1 MIRRVRRRAGS
12 TCFNQQ
18 STPRSRIAV
27 RRRLLNRLIGIETEY
42 APVFVDGALIAHED
56 IPTARVVYQA
66 IVDIIRHDQPS
77 AVGMYDQDQV
87 FLANGGAIS
96 FESHPAVQSQPG
108 GLVEIATP
116 EVRSVSDL
124 IACQRAMDELVSE
137 AASRVN
143 LNAEVRVLKNT
154 SDAVGHVYGCQEN
167 YEAVVARGL
176 WLVIYRAFV
185 LLLWAIQCV
194 SFILAIPILGL
205 ATFASVLVR
214 YFNRSSEPKTPG
226 RNDIFSSMP
235 AWTLGLMIQTLR
247 LIHFPSVI
255 VLRFVGNHVA
265 FRPQRKYLTA
275 LLVSRLALAST
286 GELDADGRFRL
297 SAKAMSVDCVA
308 DIGGFSGER
317 PIFVYGHW
325 LSQLCAKSFFSL
337 ASAKALMARKQRLQI
352 GLSDS
357 NLCDLAE
364 YVKVGSVSLVL
375 DMIERGDTKGLPK
388 LYRPLRSL
396 HRINCDWNLVS
407 KVRTSRGELSAI
419 EIQRLYHREASRFVA
434 SVDASDRGEALDILR
449 YWRDAVDL
457 IAQFRKD
464 ASALEPAL
472 GRIDWMSKL
481 WMLNQ
486 LDPHVPWAVRK
497 KVDLRYHELSTD
509 GYHHKLA
516 ATLPEV
522 RIVSDEQ
529 IDERRISPPPNSPAA
544 RRGWLIREF
553 AGLDTQLRA
562 EWSHATVADG
572 KKQRRVEFTSTRSS

>member
-1 MIRRVRRRAGS
+1 MKRRVRRRTGSAG
-12 TCFNQQ
+12 
-18 STPRSRIAV
+18 PKRRGDSRK
-27 RRRLLNRLIGIETEY
+27 REPKRPRLLNRLIGLETEY
-42 APVFVDGALIAHED
+42 APVFVDGALIANED

-66 IVDIIRHDQPS
+66 IVDIIRHDQPT
-77 AVGMYDQDQV
+77 AVGVYDQDQV
-87 FLANGGAIS
+87 FLASGGAIS
-96 FESHPAVQSQPG
+96 FESHPSVQSQPG

-124 IACQRAMDELVSE
+124 IACQRAMDELVAE
-137 AASRVN
+137 AASRAN
-143 LNAEVRVLKNT
+143 LNAEVRVLKNS
-154 SDAVGHVYGCQEN
+154 SDSVGHVYGCQEN

-176 WLVIYRAFV
+176 WLVVYRAFV

-194 SFILAIPILGL
+194 SFLIAIPVL
-205 ATFASVLVR
+205 AVAAISSFLI
-214 YFNRSSEPKTPG
+214 RSISRNSEPESTEQS
-226 RNDIFSSMP
+226 DIFSSMP
-235 AWTLGLMIQTLR
+235 AWMLGWMIRTLR
-247 LIHFPSVI
+247 LIHLPSVM

-275 LLVSRLALAST
+275 LLVSRIALTST

-297 SAKAMSVDCVA
+297 SAKAMFVDRVA
-308 DIGGFSGER
+308 DIGGFNGER

-364 YVKVGSVSLVL
+364 YVKVGSVALVL
-375 DMIERGDTKGLPK
+375 DMIERGNTNGLPK
-388 LYRPLRSL
+388 LRRPLWSL
-396 HRINCDWNLVS
+396 NRINCDWNLVS
-407 KVRTSRGELSAI
+407 RVPTSHGELSAI
-419 EIQRLYHREASRFVA
+419 EIQRIYHREASRFVA
-434 SVDASDRGEALDILR
+434 SVDSSDRGEALDVLR
-449 YWRDAVDL
+449 HWRGAVDL
-457 IAQFRKD
+457 IAKFRQD

-486 LDPHVPWAVRK
+486 LDHNVAWTVRK
-497 KVDLRYHELSTD
+497 KVCLRYHELSSD

-516 ATLPEV
+516 ATMPEA

-529 IDERRISPPPNSPAA
+529 IEKRRISPPSNSPAA

-572 KKQRRVEFTSTRSS
+572 SKQRRIEFSSTGS

>member
-1 MIRRVRRRAGS
+1 MKRRVRRRIGSAG
-12 TCFNQQ
+12 
-18 STPRSRIAV
+18 PRRGSDSRESSLK
-27 RRRLLNRLIGIETEY
+27 RTRLLNRLIGLETEY
-42 APVFVDGALIAHED
+42 APVFVDGALIANED
-56 IPTARVVYQA
+56 IPTARDVYQA
-66 IVDIIRHDQPS
+66 IVDIIRHDQPT
-77 AVGMYDQDQV
+77 AVGVYDQDQV
-87 FLANGGAIS
+87 FLASGGAVS
-96 FESHPAVQSQPG
+96 FESHPAVHAQPG

-124 IACQRAMDELVSE
+124 IACQRAIDELVAE
-137 AASRVN
+137 AASRTN
-143 LNAEVRVLKNT
+143 LNAEVRVLKNS

-176 WLVIYRAFV
+176 WLVVYRAFV
-185 LLLWAIQCV
+185 LLLWAIQLA
-194 SFILAIPILGL
+194 SFLVAIPVL
-205 ATFASVLVR
+205 AMATLASWLVKVCSR
-214 YFNRSSEPKTPG
+214 KSGPATPEQK
-226 RNDIFSSMP
+226 DLFTSMP
-235 AWTLGLMIQTLR
+235 AWMLGLMIQTLR
-247 LIHFPSVI
+247 LIHLPTVMA
-255 VLRFVGNHVA
+255 LRFVGNHIA

-275 LLVSRLALAST
+275 LLVSRMVLTST

-308 DIGGFSGER
+308 DIGGFNGER

-337 ASAKALMARKQRLQI
+337 SSAKALMARKQRLQI

-364 YVKVGSVSLVL
+364 YVKVGSVALVM
-375 DMIERGDTKGLPK
+375 DMIERGYTKGLPK
-388 LYRPLRSL
+388 LYRPLWSL
-396 HRINCDWNLVS
+396 NRINCDWNLVS
-407 KVRTSRGELSAI
+407 RVPTSRGELSAI

-434 SVDASDRGEALDILR
+434 SVDASDRGEALDVLR
-449 YWRDAVDL
+449 HWRDAVDL
-457 IAQFRKD
+457 IAKFRKD
-464 ASALEPAL
+464 ASALESAL

-486 LDPHVPWAVRK
+486 LDHNVAWTVRK
-497 KVDLRYHELSTD
+497 KVCLRYHELSPD

-516 ATLPEV
+516 ATMPEV

-529 IDERRISPPPNSPAA
+529 IDERRISPPSNSPAA

-553 AGLDTQLRA
+553 AGLDNQLRA

-572 KKQRRVEFTSTRSS
+572 TKQRRIEFTSTGS